1 MKSKISCFNKTIFK
15 KNFTLYWP
23 LWVGYLILMLAMVP
37 VNLFQYMH
45 QTLVEPQVKQ
55 YSALRNIF
63 SLAASPS
70 VLFVFCVAAVM
81 CVFSYL
87 YNTKNTNGMHGLPVT
102 RLELFVTNTV
112 SAFSFLAA
120 ADVISFIAAVFVG
133 IGSGVTRIDVLLYML
148 LFQLG
153 ITFFGVAFATAV
165 AMLTGNMIAMPV
177 YCYIANYLY
186 VIIREVLEEVI
197 ISITYGLYD
206 LWGTD
211 ISYILSPLYY
221 LEQKVGATTGYD
233 EVLKQ
238 INKIQINGGAA
249 VAAYAGAG
257 VLLYLFAYR
266 LYRRRQLETAGDVI
280 AVNFM
285 KPVFRFG
292 LGICGG
298 TALGYAISEM
308 FYFDAVRYS
317 DARFMIL
324 LCFTII
330 CVFVGFFMAEML
342 MQKSFRIFKKK
353 IIIEAVA
360 SAGIVV
366 ILLAALK
373 GDVFGLESY
382 MPKQEEIAEAWIA
395 RDYPV
400 KYEGSETAELLD
412 MHSQILVDKEQN
424 LLARAEGN
432 RSYSVTIK
440 YVLTDGSFLV
450 RQYLLPIDGEN
461 PLNPDTVTGQILA
474 KEMEPERLKQYLL
487 GMDYEG
493 NRYLTGSMDLYDT
506 YQNYMTYSL
515 TEEEN
520 LVILEAFMKDLKE
533 GNWQPYYIRDLQ
545 TEETT
550 DEFMNDINIRFYNE
564 TGIEK
569 ISEEYYDIP
578 MYYEDAGSNGYFIGG
593 TEAVTEADTA
603 IAFAGKADSS
613 TFYMSFG
620 KKCVNLVNALEEL
633 GIVNDTWHLYTHEEY
648 EALE

>member
-23 LWVGYLILMLAMVP
+23 LWIGYLILMIAMVP

-63 SLAASPS
+63 TVAASPS
-70 VLFVFCVAAVM
+70 LLFVFCVAAVM

-87 YNTKNTNGMHGLPVT
+87 YNTKNTNGIHGLPVT

-133 IGSGVTRIDVLLYML
+133 LGSGVTRIDVLLYML

-153 ITFFGVAFATAV
+153 ITFFGVAFAATV

-186 VIIREVLEEVI
+186 VIIREVLEEVV

-238 INKIQINGGAA
+238 INKIQINGGGV

-257 VLLYLFAYR
+257 VLLYLLAYR
-266 LYRRRQLETAGDVI
+266 LYRRRQLETAGDIISVK
-280 AVNFM
+280 FM

-298 TALGYAISEM
+298 TALGYAISET
-308 FYFDAVRYS
+308 FYFDTIRHS
-317 DARFMIL
+317 DARFAIL
-324 LCFTII
+324 LCFVII
-330 CVFVGFFMAEML
+330 CVFVGFFTAEML

-353 IIIEAVA
+353 IIIESVV
-360 SAGIVV
+360 SAGMVI
-366 ILLAALK
+366 ILLVTLK

-382 MPKQEEIAEAWIA
+382 MPKQEEIAEGWIA

-400 KYEGSETAELLD
+400 KYEGSEIAELLD
-412 MHSQILVDKEQN
+412 MHRQILADKEKCLQ
-424 LLARAEGN
+424 ARAEG
-432 RSYSVTIK
+432 SKYYSVTIK
-440 YVLTDGSFLV
+440 YLLTDGSFLV
-450 RQYLLPIDGEN
+450 RQYYLPIDAEN

-474 KEMEPERLKQYLL
+474 KEMEPERLKQYLF
-487 GMDYEG
+487 GIDYEG
-493 NRYLTGSMDLYDT
+493 NRYLTGSMGLYDM
-506 YQNYMTYSL
+506 YQNYMTYSF
-515 TEEEN
+515 TEEEIA
-520 LVILEAFMKDLKE
+520 VILDAFMKDLEE
-533 GNWQPYYIRDLQ
+533 GNWQPYFIGDWQ
-545 TEETT
+545 TEEAT

-578 MYYEDAGSNGYFIGG
+578 MYYEDAGAGGYFV
-593 TEAVTEADTA
+593 TDTMVETVAVTET
-603 IAFAGKADSS
+603 AFAGKADSD
-613 TFYMSFG
+613 TFYMGFG

-633 GIVNDTWHLYTHEEY
+633 GIVNDTWHLYTYEEY